1 MGQTKDILTTLL
13 PFVVLFLI
21 FYFLIVRPQ
30 RQQQKKHKEMIEGL
44 TRGDKIVTQGGLIVE
59 VLKAEANFFSVKLND
74 DTTAKLSKN
83 YIAFKLDE
91 LDQFGLAEPI
101 VIQQGREEISAK
113 LSGTKT
119 LKQRQITTNETF

>member
-1 MGQTKDILTTLL
+1 MGQTKEILTTLL

-44 TRGDKIVTQGGLIVE
+44 TKGDKIVTQGGLIVE

-74 DTTAKLSKN
+74 DTTARLSKN
-83 YIAFKLDE
+83 YVAFKLDE

-101 VIQQGREEISAK
+101 VIQQGREEIPAR

-119 LKQRQITTNETF
+119 LKQRQITTE

>member
-1 MGQTKDILTTLL
+1 MGQIRDILTTLL

-44 TRGDKIVTQGGLIVE
+44 TKGDKIVTQGGLIVE
-59 VLKAEANFFSVKLND
+59 VLKAEADFFSVKLND

-101 VIQQGREEISAK
+101 VIQQGREEILAK

-119 LKQRQITTNETF
+119 LKQRQITTE

>member
-1 MGQTKDILTTLL
+1 MGQTKDIITTLL
-13 PFVVLFLI
+13 PFLVLFLI

-44 TRGDKIVTQGGLIVE
+44 TKGDKIVTQGGLIVE

-83 YIAFKLDE
+83 YVAFKLDE

-101 VIQQGREEISAK
+101 VIQQGREEISAR
-113 LSGTKT
+113 LSGAKT
-119 LKQRQITTNETF
+119 LKQRQITTE

>member
-1 MGQTKDILTTLL
+1 MGQTKEILTTLL

-44 TRGDKIVTQGGLIVE
+44 TKGDKIVTQGGLIVE

-91 LDQFGLAEPI
+91 LDQFGLAEPV

-119 LKQRQITTNETF
+119 LKQRQITTK

>member
-1 MGQTKDILTTLL
+1 MGQTKEIMTTLL
-13 PFVVLFLI
+13 PFLVLFLI

-44 TRGDKIVTQGGLIVE
+44 TKGDKIVTQGGLIVE

-119 LKQRQITTNETF
+119 LKQRQITTK

>member
-1 MGQTKDILTTLL
+1 MGQIKDILTTLL

-44 TRGDKIVTQGGLIVE
+44 TKGDKIVTQGGLIVE

-83 YIAFKLDE
+83 YVAFKLDE

-101 VIQQGREEISAK
+101 VIQQGREEISAR
-113 LSGTKT
+113 LSGAKT
-119 LKQRQITTNETF
+119 LKQRQITTE

>member
-1 MGQTKDILTTLL
+1 MGQIRDILTTLL

-44 TRGDKIVTQGGLIVE
+44 TKGDKIVTQGGLIVE

-91 LDQFGLAEPI
+91 LDQFGLAEPV

-119 LKQRQITTNETF
+119 LKQRQITTE

>member
-1 MGQTKDILTTLL
+1 MGQIKEILTTLL
-13 PFVVLFLI
+13 PFMVLFLI

-44 TRGDKIVTQGGLIVE
+44 TKGDKIVTQGGLIVE

-83 YIAFKLDE
+83 YVAFKLDE

-101 VIQQGREEISAK
+101 VIQQGREEISAR

-119 LKQRQITTNETF
+119 LKQRQITTK

>member
-1 MGQTKDILTTLL
+1 MGQIKDILTTLL
-13 PFVVLFLI
+13 PLVVLFLI

-44 TRGDKIVTQGGLIVE
+44 TKGDKIVTQGGLIVE

-83 YIAFKLDE
+83 YVAFKLDE

-113 LSGTKT
+113 LSSTKT
-119 LKQRQITTNETF
+119 LKQRQITTE

>member
-44 TRGDKIVTQGGLIVE
+44 TKGDKIVTQGGLIVE

-119 LKQRQITTNETF
+119 LKQRQITTK

>member
-1 MGQTKDILTTLL
+1 MGQTKEIITTLL
-13 PFVVLFLI
+13 PFLVLFLI

-44 TRGDKIVTQGGLIVE
+44 TKGDKIVTQGGLIVE

-83 YIAFKLDE
+83 YVAFKLDE

-101 VIQQGREEISAK
+101 VIQQGREEISAR
-113 LSGTKT
+113 LFGAKT
-119 LKQRQITTNETF
+119 LKQRQITTE

>member
-1 MGQTKDILTTLL
+1 MGQIRDILTTLL
-13 PFVVLFLI
+13 PLVVLFLI

-44 TRGDKIVTQGGLIVE
+44 TKGDKIVTQGGLIVE
-59 VLKAEANFFSVKLND
+59 VLKAETNFFSVKLND

-83 YIAFKLDE
+83 YVAFKLDE

-119 LKQRQITTNETF
+119 LKQRQITTK